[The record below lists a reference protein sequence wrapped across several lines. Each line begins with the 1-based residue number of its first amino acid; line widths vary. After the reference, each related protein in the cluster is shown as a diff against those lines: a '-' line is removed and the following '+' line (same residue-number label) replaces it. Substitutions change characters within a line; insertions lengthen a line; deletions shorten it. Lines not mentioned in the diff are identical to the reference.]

1 MANKTILI
9 TGVSSGLGL
18 ALAQEALAQGW
29 TVVGTVRSEE
39 AARNF
44 TATAPGKAFARVL
57 DVTDYARIPE
67 VVAEIEKTIGGIE
80 VLVNNA
86 GYGMEGPIEESS
98 LEEIRRQFEVNVFGA
113 LAVTQAVLPF
123 MRQRRSG
130 RILNITSMGGLIT
143 FPGVGIYHGSKF
155 ALEGLSETLGKEV
168 RGFGIFVTAV
178 APGGFRTDWAG
189 RSLSRAPRTISDYDE
204 MFEPQREA
212 RQQRNGKQSGDPVKA
227 AKAMLTILAD
237 PNPPAHLLL
246 GPDAVKLVE
255 EKLDALKAEIEA
267 YRSLSTST
275 DFDAI

>member
-57 DVTDYARIPE
+57 DVTEIARIPE
-67 VVAEIEKTIGGIE
+67 VIAEVERTIGGIE

-98 LEEIRRQFEVNVFGA
+98 MEEIRRQFEVNVFGA

-189 RSLSRAPRTISDYDE
+189 RSLSRAPRAISDYDE

-255 EKLDALKAEIEA
+255 EKLNALKAEIEA
-267 YRSLSTST
+267 YRSLSVST
-275 DFDAI
+275 DFDAV

>member
-44 TATAPGKAFARVL
+44 TATAPGKSFAYVL

-189 RSLSRAPRTISDYDE
+189 RSLSRAPRTIPDYDE

-267 YRSLSTST
+267 YRSLSIST